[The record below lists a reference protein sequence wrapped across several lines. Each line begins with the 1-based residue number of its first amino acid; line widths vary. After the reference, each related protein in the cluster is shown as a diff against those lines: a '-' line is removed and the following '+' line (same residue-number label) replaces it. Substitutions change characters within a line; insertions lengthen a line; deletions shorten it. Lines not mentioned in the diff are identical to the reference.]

1 MSNRIDL
8 LSARYKLVE
17 IIGEKILYKDLI
29 PSCIFNATMDY
40 LNNGCKSRADYEN
53 MVIFYMNN
61 IYYRN
66 LLLEEL
72 KCNLEEYKLN

>member
-8 LSARYKLVE
+8 LTARYKLVE
-17 IIGEKILYKDLI
+17 IIVEKIQYKELI
-29 PSCIFNATMDY
+29 PTCIFNATMDY

-66 LLLEEL
+66 LLLEE
-72 KCNLEEYKLN
+72 

>member
-1 MSNRIDL
+1 MSNNIDIL
-8 LSARYKLVE
+8 TARYKLIE
-17 IIGEKILYKDLI
+17 IIGEKIQYKELI

-40 LNNGCKSRADYEN
+40 LNNGCKSRSEYEN

-66 LLLEEL
+66 LLLEE
-72 KCNLEEYKLN
+72 